1 MVSYIRETPKIE
13 PGMEMRL
20 IINYLDDLGNILF
33 PPFILEVLAHPFHRV
48 AHFSRLTKLPVRRR
62 RLSSLLT
69 WLTIGTI
76 LGEKRYSEL
85 SNLDS

>member
-1 MVSYIRETPKIE
+1 
-13 PGMEMRL
+13 
-20 IINYLDDLGNILF
+20 
-33 PPFILEVLAHPFHRV
+33 
-48 AHFSRLTKLPVRRR
+48 
-62 RLSSLLT
+62 LLT